1 MEVGSG
7 IANGAG
13 KWQGNMDREQLM
25 GHGYIVGRGLL
36 QARRGELSALL
47 VAGRKAFNLTKDGHL
62 RSSSARR
69 SNCAWA
75 RVHAK
80 NPCVGAMGARSIETE
95 ETLKAAPAPAR
106 RSAQRGLEVAQ
117 AAVGRRWNPTGVAS
131 RRRAVARI

>member
-1 MEVGSG
+1 
-7 IANGAG
+7 
-13 KWQGNMDREQLM
+13 MDREQLM